1 MVNSDGYLHPLV
13 EGFEVHP
20 DRSDVVVL
28 MHGWTGSPA
37 HMRLLAAE
45 LDAAGF
51 GAVAPLLPGHG
62 TTIRDMLDV
71 TWRDW
76 VATAAEAAQR
86 VVDSGARLHLA
97 GLSMGGVLAILLAPV
112 FRPASLITINAPI
125 RVVNRTAPFLSIAR
139 GSPRIRDYE
148 PAERHPE
155 FAHDYAHHYD
165 GTPIG
170 SVADL
175 LDLIRA
181 AKSVLNRVSAPAL
194 VVQSLTDET
203 VRPASA
209 TYLYEHLGSPFKR
222 LVWLER
228 SAHVATLDIERDR
241 LAQEVV
247 RHLRDAQGL
256 ATLQPPG

>member
-1 MVNSDGYLHPLV
+1 VVNRDEYLHPLV
-13 EGFEVHP
+13 EGFAVHEE
-20 DRSDVVVL
+20 RADVVVL
-28 MHGWTGSPA
+28 LHGWTGSPA
-37 HMRLLAAE
+37 HMRLLAAD

-62 TTIRDMLDV
+62 TTIRHMLDV

-76 VATAAEAAQR
+76 VAAAAEAAQG

-97 GLSMGGVLAILLAPV
+97 GLSMGGVLSILLAPV
-112 FRPASLITINAPI
+112 FRPSSLITINAPI
-125 RVVNRTAPFLSIAR
+125 RVVSRTAPFLSVAR
-139 GSPRIRDYE
+139 GSQRIRDYE
-148 PAERHPE
+148 PVERHPE
-155 FAHDYAHHYD
+155 FAHDYAQHYP

-181 AKSVLNRVSAPAL
+181 AKRVLNRVAAPAL
-194 VVQSLTDET
+194 VVQSRNDET

-209 TYLYEHLGSPFKR
+209 TYIYERLGSPFKR
-222 LVWLER
+222 LVWLEQ
-228 SAHVATLDIERDR
+228 SAHVATLDVERDR